1 MDRIAII
8 GLSPIGL
15 SIGLAL
21 KRARLKETEVVG
33 SSGERDEL
41 SAASKLGAV
50 DWATGNLGKALEGAG
65 LVVLD
70 TPLSEMERLLEAI
83 GPVLVDGCVVTDTG
97 SAKVKAMEWADTHLD
112 KGSSFVGG
120 HPITNRSL
128 TTPED
133 ADASLFDGSYYGIVT
148 SGSTDAGAVK
158 TVVDMVETLGAKPLF
173 MDAHEHDSYAAAL
186 KHLPLVVSCAMMGTA
201 ARTPTWADMSR
212 VAEAE
217 FGEITSLAAL
227 DPEESASFGTANK
240 EALANWIDRLI
251 SELSAYRELLKED
264 GEGLADAFIE
274 AWEARARWEAGK
286 VATEGGVEVPSAAQ
300 SMAGMFVG
308 KRMAE
313 RYSQI
318 SKAGQRPTWEYRKNR
333 RKT

>member
-21 KRARLKETEVVG
+21 KRARLQETEVVG

-41 SAASKLGAV
+41 SVASKLGAV

-70 TPLSEMERLLEAI
+70 TPLSQMEAMLEAI
-83 GPVLVDGCVVTDTG
+83 GPVLDDGCVVTDTG
-97 SAKVKAMEWADTHLD
+97 SAKVKVTEWADTHLD

-120 HPITNRSL
+120 HPIINRSL
-128 TTPED
+128 ATPDD
-133 ADASLFDGSYYGIVT
+133 ALFDGSYYGIVP
-148 SGSTDAGAVK
+148 SESTDPDAVK
-158 TVVDMVETLGAKPLF
+158 SVVGMVETLGARPLF

-186 KHLPLVVSCAMMGTA
+186 KHLPLVVSFAMMGTA
-201 ARTPTWADMSR
+201 ARAPTWADMSR

-217 FGEITSLAAL
+217 FGEITKLAAR
-227 DPEESASFGTANK
+227 DPEEGASLGIANK

-251 SELSAYRELLKED
+251 SELSGYRELLSED
-264 GEGLADAFIE
+264 GDGLADAFIE
-274 AWEARARWEAGK
+274 AWEARARWQAGGL
-286 VATEGGVEVPSAAQ
+286 ADEGGVEVPSAGQ
-300 SMAGMFVG
+300 TMAGMVVG
-308 KRMAE
+308 RRMAD
-313 RYSQI
+313 RYRQI
-318 SKAGQRPTWEYRKNR
+318 SKAGQRRPWEYRKNR